1 MQRAVFCSA
10 VAVQRTVFRM
20 SIRKYFLLKTPKDS
34 VDDKNERTLT
44 AGKVA
49 TAVVIAD
56 SRDGSGK
63 KRRSAT
69 MTYDED
75 VQSKFENRP

>member
-1 MQRAVFCSA
+1 MQRVVFCSA

-20 SIRKYFLLKTPKDS
+20 SIKKYFLLKTPKDS
-34 VDDKNERTLT
+34 VDDKNKRTLT
-44 AGKVA
+44 AEKV

-56 SRDGSGK
+56 SSDCSGQ

-69 MTYDED
+69 VTYDED
-75 VQSKFENRP
+75 VRSKFENRP